1 MADINV
7 KQLSKAIKIDLDNLL
22 AQMKSAGL
30 SHQSETDIVSTEDKK
45 VLLKFIKDSKK
56 DSKKT
61 ISLSTSSQKIAKPNL
76 SVTRINSPDNEK
88 KSNVKQDFAGSID
101 FDEAERKRLNAQNE
115 SAEEEKKK
123 AEAKTKVVRKTK
135 QESQKKIPQNPK
147 KDKKTFKD
155 SSKEDQREQEGEKFL
170 AKNLENVQ
178 KFEKPQEFIQRE
190 VRIPETIVV
199 SDLAKELSIKSSDLI
214 KSLMNSGVMVTL
226 NQAIDQETA
235 ILVVE
240 ELGHIGIPQ
249 EIESEEEKILEH
261 IVYEGDEELRNPV
274 VSVLGHVD
282 HGKTSILDFI
292 RKSSV
297 ADQEEGGITQGIGA
311 YQVDHNNQTITFIDT
326 PGHAAFSEMRARG
339 ANSTDIVVLVVAA
352 DDGIKPQTVEA
363 IKHAKAAKVPIIVAI
378 NKCDLPEKNISKI
391 KNEMMQYE
399 LIAEDLSGDTLFV
412 EVSAIKKIN
421 LDKLKENILLQ
432 SEILDLKA
440 SYSDKARGVV
450 IESKIDKG
458 KGPVSTILIS
468 NGKLKRG
475 DYFICGDTW
484 GKIRAMINYEG
495 KMVNEAFPSM
505 PIEILGMNS
514 SAYAGAEFMVTKDEN
529 EAKELTEFRK
539 NNNNQNKV
547 LAKDK
552 TTLFE
557 EVKDKDELNI
567 IIKSDVQGS
576 SEALKMAIN
585 KIEHKEVEAKIIL
598 SDIGMINETDVSL
611 AKASNAILIGFNVKP
626 NREAK
631 KLAEEQKIDIK
642 YFNIIY
648 EAIDH
653 VEKSLSGLL
662 EPDIKETILGSA
674 EIQKVFKVSTAGKI
688 AGSKVISGE
697 IKSKSKARIIRD
709 GVVVYSGEI
718 LTIFREKNQVKE
730 VGSGLECGISIKDF
744 IDFKEKDVI
753 ESYLS
758 EEVQRSI

>member
-1 MADINV
+1 MD
-7 KQLSKAIKIDLDNLL
+7 K
-22 AQMKSAGL
+22 
-30 SHQSETDIVSTEDKK
+30 DKK
-45 VLLKFIKDSKK
+45 KTLTISSSLKKRIDTTSISSGGKKSFSVEKKKPFRPNNQSSRFGSTPNININNDIKKKNFARKFVEQKATKEFIKKDKRPPGKSKLK
-56 DSKKT
+56 LKSPIDKRDFKLTVSRALNVEEIEIKQR
-61 ISLSTSSQKIAKPNL
+61 SLA
-76 SVTRINSPDNEK
+76 SVKRARLKEK
-88 KSNVKQDFAGSID
+88 KKPDS
-101 FDEAERKRLNAQNE
+101 
-115 SAEEEKKK
+115 EEKKEFK
-123 AEAKTKVVRKTK
+123 KVIREV
-135 QESQKKIPQNPK
+135 KIP
-147 KDKKTFKD
+147 
-155 SSKEDQREQEGEKFL
+155 EQIS
-170 AKNLENVQ
+170 
-178 KFEKPQEFIQRE
+178 IQ
-190 VRIPETIVV
+190 
-199 SDLAKELSIKSSDLI
+199 ELSNRMAEKSSDII
-214 KSLMNSGVMVTL
+214 KFLFNMKVVATINH
-226 NQAIDQETA
+226 NIDKDTA
-235 ILVVE
+235 EYIVKEFGHKPIL
-240 ELGHIGIPQ
+240 
-249 EIESEEEKILEH
+249 EEKPSISSNKSEKKFSGE
-261 IVYEGDEELRNPV
+261 VKNRPPV
-274 VSVLGHVD
+274 VTIMGHVD
-282 HGKTSILDFI
+282 HGKTSLLDSL
-292 RKSSV
+292 RDSNVVSG
-297 ADQEEGGITQGIGA
+297 EHGGITQHIGA
-311 YQVDHNNQTITFIDT
+311 YQVKTTDNKIITFIDT
-326 PGHAAFSEMRARG
+326 PGHAAFTEMRARG
-339 ANSTDIVVLVVAA
+339 SKITDIVILVVAA

-412 EVSAIKKIN
+412 EVSALKKIN
-421 LDKLKENILLQ
+421 LDKLKESVLLQ

-440 SYSDKARGVV
+440 SYNDKAKGVV

-484 GKIRAMINYEG
+484 GKVRAMINYEG
-495 KMVNEAFPSM
+495 KMVDEALPSM
-505 PIEILGMNS
+505 PVEILGMNS
-514 SAYAGAEFMVTKDEN
+514 SAFAGAEFMVTKDES
-529 EAKELTEFRK
+529 EAKELSEFRK
-539 NNNNQNKV
+539 NNLAQNKV

-557 EVKDKDELNI
+557 SSNDKNELNI

-631 KLAEEQKIDIK
+631 KLAEGQKIDIK

-674 EIQKVFKVSTAGKI
+674 EIQKIFKVSNVGKI

-709 GVVVYSGEI
+709 GVVVYNGEI
-718 LTIFREKNQVKE
+718 SSIYREKNQVKE
-730 VGSGLECGISIKDF
+730 VGTGLECGISIKDF

-758 EEVQRSI
+758 EEIQRSI

>member
-1 MADINV
+1 MDKDKKKTLTISSNL
-7 KQLSKAIKIDLDNLL
+7 KKKIDTSSISTSGK
-22 AQMKSAGL
+22 KSF
-30 SHQSETDIVSTEDKK
+30 SVEKK
-45 VLLKFIKDSKK
+45 KPFKSNKTFNKISSPKANFNPEAKKKNFARKFVEQQATKEFIKKENKPAGKSKLK
-56 DSKKT
+56 LKGPIDKRDFKLTVSRALNVEEIEIKQR
-61 ISLSTSSQKIAKPNL
+61 SLA
-76 SVTRINSPDNEK
+76 SVKRARLKEK
-88 KSNVKQDFAGSID
+88 KKPEG
-101 FDEAERKRLNAQNE
+101 
-115 SAEEEKKK
+115 EEKKEFK
-123 AEAKTKVVRKTK
+123 KVIREV
-135 QESQKKIPQNPK
+135 KIP
-147 KDKKTFKD
+147 
-155 SSKEDQREQEGEKFL
+155 EQIT
-170 AKNLENVQ
+170 
-178 KFEKPQEFIQRE
+178 IQ
-190 VRIPETIVV
+190 
-199 SDLAKELSIKSSDLI
+199 ELSNRMAEKSSDII
-214 KSLMNSGVMVTL
+214 KFLFNMKVVATINH
-226 NQAIDQETA
+226 NIDKDTAEYIVKEFGHKA
-235 ILVVE
+235 ILEDKPKIETTKSKETFEGVVKE
-240 ELGHIGIPQ
+240 RP
-249 EIESEEEKILEH
+249 
-261 IVYEGDEELRNPV
+261 PV
-274 VSVLGHVD
+274 VTIMGHVD
-282 HGKTSILDFI
+282 HGKTSLLDSL
-292 RKSSV
+292 RDSNVVSG
-297 ADQEEGGITQGIGA
+297 EHGGITQHIGA
-311 YQVDHNNQTITFIDT
+311 YQVKTNDEKLITFIDT
-326 PGHAAFSEMRARG
+326 PGHAAFTEMRARG
-339 ANSTDIVVLVVAA
+339 SKITDIVVLVVAA

-412 EVSAIKKIN
+412 EVSALKKIN
-421 LDKLKENILLQ
+421 LNKLKESILLQ
-432 SEILDLKA
+432 AEILDLKA
-440 SYSDKARGVV
+440 SYSDKAKGVV

-495 KMVNEAFPSM
+495 KMINEALPSM
-505 PIEILGMNS
+505 PVEILGMNN
-514 SAYAGAEFMVTKDEN
+514 SAYAGAEFIVTKDED
-529 EAKELTEFRK
+529 EAKKLTEFRK
-539 NNNNQNKV
+539 NKNSQNKI

-552 TTLFE
+552 TTLFDE
-557 EVKDKDELNI
+557 EKNKDELNI
-567 IIKSDVQGS
+567 VIKSDVQGS
-576 SEALKMAIN
+576 NEALKMAIT

-631 KLAEEQKIDIK
+631 KLAEEQKVTIK

-674 EIQKVFKVSTAGKI
+674 EIQKIFKVSTAGKI
-688 AGSKVISGE
+688 AGSKVINGE

-718 LTIFREKNQVKE
+718 SSIFREKNQVKE

-744 IDFKEKDVI
+744 IDFKEKDII

-758 EEVQRSI
+758 EEIQRSV

>member
-1 MADINV
+1 MDKNKKKTLTISSGL
-7 KQLSKAIKIDLDNLL
+7 KKKID
-22 AQMKSAGL
+22 
-30 SHQSETDIVSTEDKK
+30 T
-45 VLLKFIKDSKK
+45 
-56 DSKKT
+56 
-61 ISLSTSSQKIAKPNL
+61 TSIAT
-76 SVTRINSPDNEK
+76 SGK
-88 KSNVKQDFAGSID
+88 KSFSV
-101 FDEAERKRLNAQNE
+101 
-115 SAEEEKKK
+115 EKKK
-123 AEAKTKVVRKTK
+123 SFRTNKSFNK
-135 QESQKKIPQNPK
+135 
-147 KDKKTFKD
+147 
-155 SSKEDQREQEGEKFL
+155 SSTPPI
-170 AKNLENVQ
+170 KNLENKKKNFAR
-178 KFEKPQEFIQRE
+178 KFIEQQATKDFIKKDNKPAGKSKLKLKGPVDKRDFKLTVSRALNVEEIEIKQRSLASVKRARLKEKKKPEGEEKKEFKKVIRE
-190 VRIPETIVV
+190 VKVPEQITIQ
-199 SDLAKELSIKSSDLI
+199 ELSNRMAEKSSDII
-214 KSLMNSGVMVTL
+214 KFLFNMKVVATINH
-226 NQAIDQETA
+226 NIDKDTA
-235 ILVVE
+235 EYIVKEFGHVPIL
-240 ELGHIGIPQ
+240 
-249 EIESEEEKILEH
+249 EEKPSLEKDKSKEKF
-261 IVYEGDEELRNPV
+261 EGDVKTRPPIV
-274 VSVLGHVD
+274 TIMGHVD
-282 HGKTSILDFI
+282 HGKTSLLDSL
-292 RKSSV
+292 RDSNVVSG
-297 ADQEEGGITQGIGA
+297 EHGGITQHIGA
-311 YQVDHNNQTITFIDT
+311 YQVSTEGKKLITFIDT
-326 PGHAAFSEMRARG
+326 PGHAAFTEMRARG
-339 ANSTDIVVLVVAA
+339 SKITDIVVLVVAA

-412 EVSAIKKIN
+412 EVSAIKKFN
-421 LDKLKENILLQ
+421 LDKLKESILLQ

-468 NGKLKRG
+468 NGRLKKG

-484 GKIRAMINYEG
+484 GKIRAMINHEG
-495 KMVNEAFPSM
+495 VMVNEALPSM
-505 PIEILGMNS
+505 PVEILGMNN

-529 EAKELTEFRK
+529 EAKTLNEARK
-539 NNNNQNKV
+539 NDSAQNKI

-557 EVKDKDELNI
+557 NAKLKEELNI

-585 KIEHKEVEAKIIL
+585 KIEHKEVEGKIIL

-631 KLAEEQKIDIK
+631 KLAEEQKINIK

-662 EPDIKETILGSA
+662 EPDIKETVLGSA
-674 EIQKVFKVSTAGKI
+674 EIQKVFKVSSAGKI
-688 AGSKVISGE
+688 AGSKVLSGE

-718 LTIFREKNQVKE
+718 LSIFREKNQVKE
-730 VGSGLECGISIKDF
+730 VGTGLECGISIKDF

-758 EEVQRSI
+758 EEIQRSI